1 MCPNPKETLD
11 LVKFAEEIFSGKTH
25 FWAVLFPAETT
36 VRDYH
41 YHKSPTSHEHDLN
54 VTTISVQALFNAVV
68 Q

>member
-11 LVKFAEEIFSGKTH
+11 LMIFTEEIFCGKTH
-25 FWAVLFPAETT
+25 FWAVLSPAETT

-41 YHKSPTSHEHDLN
+41 HRRSPTIHEHDLN
-54 VTTISVQALFNAVV
+54 VTTISVQALLNAVV